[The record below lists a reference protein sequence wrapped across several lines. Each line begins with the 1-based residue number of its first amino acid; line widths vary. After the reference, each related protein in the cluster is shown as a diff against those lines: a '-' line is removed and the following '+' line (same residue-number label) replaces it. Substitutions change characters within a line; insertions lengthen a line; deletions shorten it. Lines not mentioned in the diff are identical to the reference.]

1 VARSRDVKLVALRPM
16 GVSLLLAILAAR
28 AAHAQADYQLR
39 VTPELRADVIR
50 INDRSGA
57 EAGGGVQIPMGYYTR
72 IGVTAAAGA
81 IASNASG
88 RLDVVARF
96 LFDPFLQQRWGLS
109 AGGGVSFRARAND
122 RVRPYLLTVIDLE
135 GPHGPNGISPSLQ
148 LGLGGGIRLGAA
160 LRWGAPRNR

>member
-1 VARSRDVKLVALRPM
+1 MTLGPARAL
-16 GVSLLLAILAAR
+16 GAAALLALAVTR
-28 AAHAQADYQLR
+28 IAAAQEVYQLR

-50 INDRSGA
+50 INDRFGV
-57 EAGGGVQIPMGYYTR
+57 EGGGGLQIPMGYYTR

-96 LFDPFLQQRWGLS
+96 LFDPFMQQRWGVS
-109 AGGGVSFRARAND
+109 AGGGISLRARGND
-122 RVRPYLLTVIDLE
+122 HVRPYLLAVLDLE
-135 GPHGPNGISPSLQ
+135 GPHSATGLSPALQ
-148 LGLGGGIRLGAA
+148 LGLGGGVRIGGA